1 MKKSFNLLF
10 RSALNKAARC
20 FLVNLLIIIS
30 FLASGVLIPSYSRA
44 QEVDRIAA
52 IVNDKIISTH
62 DLKERI
68 ELLVFS
74 AGLKN
79 TQSHRQ
85 ALEPQALRVLIDE
98 LLQSQEARR
107 LNIRLV
113 TRDISD
119 AIKRIEKSNKIPYG
133 QFKDLMEKNG
143 VSYEAVLSKIQS
155 EIIWQKLVRR
165 RLLPSV
171 EIGEEEISNVYRRI
185 ISDSGQIQY
194 RVSEVL
200 LPFDDDSQKKSVLDL
215 ANRLSLQIRSGEK
228 ISDIAQQFSKSAS
241 ASKGGDIGWIRMGE
255 LDNKVNTAL
264 SSLTIGGVSNPILT
278 PNGYLIVQVKNKR
291 KLENPNPDEV
301 LISLRQYIF
310 SNKLNISIKEL
321 KKKNAAAIKTLSNK
335 VGCREFS
342 RTAEKLGTPQT
353 ELPLTFRLNEL
364 NEDLRKVASKIM
376 LGKPSKP
383 LINTEKIQIIM
394 VCERQTSKQLTRN
407 QIRETL
413 LRQRVDMLSRRYLR
427 DLRRSAFIDLR
438 I

>member
-1 MKKSFNLLF
+1 MNKSYNLLF
-10 RSALNKAARC
+10 NAALNISTSI
-20 FLVNLLIIIS
+20 FLVKLIFIIC
-30 FLASGVLIPSYSRA
+30 FLASGVITTSLLRA

-62 DLKERI
+62 DLNQRV
-68 ELLVFS
+68 ELLIFS

-79 TQSHRQ
+79 TQSQ
-85 ALEPQALRVLIDE
+85 KLALAPQALRALIDE

-107 LNIRLV
+107 LNIRLAAKD
-113 TRDISD
+113 TSD

-133 QFKDLMEKNG
+133 QFKDLMARNG

-171 EIGEEEISNVYRRI
+171 EIGEEEISNVYRKI

-200 LPFDDDSQKKSVLDL
+200 LPFDGESQQKSVLDL
-215 ANRLSLQIRSGEK
+215 ANRLSHQIRSGKK
-228 ISDIAQQFSKSAS
+228 ISDIARQFSKSAS

-255 LDNKVNTAL
+255 LDNKVNTTL
-264 SSLTIGGVSNPILT
+264 NSLAVGDVSKPILT
-278 PNGYLIVQVKNKR
+278 PNGYLIIQVKDKR
-291 KLENPNPDEV
+291 KLGNLKPDEI

-310 SNKLNISIKEL
+310 FNKTNISVKEL
-321 KKKNAAAIKTLSNK
+321 KKKNETAIKTLNNK

-342 RTAEKLGTPQT
+342 KAAEKLGTPQT
-353 ELPLTFRLNEL
+353 DLPVSLRLNEL
-364 NEDLRKVASKIM
+364 NEDLRKVARTIM
-376 LGKPSKP
+376 LGKPSRP
-383 LINTEKIQIIM
+383 LISTKKIQIIM

-413 LRQRVDMLSRRYLR
+413 LRQKVDMLSRRYLR

-438 I
+438 L

>member
-143 VSYEAVLSKIQS
+143 VSYEAVLSKILVFTGL
-155 EIIWQKLVRR
+155 KL
-165 RLLPSV
+165 
-171 EIGEEEISNVYRRI
+171 
-185 ISDSGQIQY
+185 
-194 RVSEVL
+194 
-200 LPFDDDSQKKSVLDL
+200 
-215 ANRLSLQIRSGEK
+215 
-228 ISDIAQQFSKSAS
+228 
-241 ASKGGDIGWIRMGE
+241 
-255 LDNKVNTAL
+255 
-264 SSLTIGGVSNPILT
+264 
-278 PNGYLIVQVKNKR
+278 
-291 KLENPNPDEV
+291 
-301 LISLRQYIF
+301 
-310 SNKLNISIKEL
+310 
-321 KKKNAAAIKTLSNK
+321 
-335 VGCREFS
+335 
-342 RTAEKLGTPQT
+342 
-353 ELPLTFRLNEL
+353 
-364 NEDLRKVASKIM
+364 
-376 LGKPSKP
+376 
-383 LINTEKIQIIM
+383 
-394 VCERQTSKQLTRN
+394 
-407 QIRETL
+407 
-413 LRQRVDMLSRRYLR
+413 
-427 DLRRSAFIDLR
+427 
-438 I
+438 